1 MRRADRTRVVFVSI
15 LGLAVLLVLVVRSC
29 TTPPPGG
36 VAGSLAPAET
46 TTGAGSEAT
55 GPAAA
60 SSDVVQILF
69 WTNDTK
75 ADWVKAVTQR
85 FNEQQHRIGSGQI
98 VQVEVQKGDSP
109 DALREIQASTLQPA
123 AFSPGEMSWVNQAN
137 TAWSE
142 QSGRPFVRG
151 DCPPLVYTAIGFGM
165 WQPMAEALGW
175 PNPISWRD
183 IVELAADPQG
193 WATYGHSE
201 WGQFKFGHTNPDS
214 SNTGLLALTSLA
226 YAAAGVEGG
235 LTPQLVYGDE
245 VREAFRE
252 LELQTYHYGTSTRA
266 LCEAMAAHG
275 PGYLHA
281 ITTSEIN
288 VQACNYF
295 QREVEPNLQFP
306 LVFIAPE
313 EGIFWSDNPFCVLD
327 AAWVTAEQQEAA
339 AVYRDYL
346 LSREAQEIAIDQW
359 LRPAVGNIPLRAPM
373 DRAHGID
380 PEMTLETARS
390 LPSVSGE
397 TTNAIIDLFRQ
408 TKRPATI
415 VVLLDTSQSM
425 EGSKLTRALAGTQ
438 TFMDFLERDDELIIY
453 RFGSDV
459 APLAPSG
466 RVADIKETLG
476 RTIGGLFAEGNTVL
490 YDAVCEGM
498 ETLLALQAEDEAAGE
513 PRLYGMV
520 LLSDGEDTSSERTEG
535 EMLYSCLP
543 VSEAVTGIK
552 VFTIAYGDD
561 ANEDLLARIANR
573 TNANFYAAN
582 PETIA
587 AIYEWI
593 AYEQ

>member
-15 LGLAVLLVLVVRSC
+15 LGLAILLVLVVKSFA
-29 TTPPPGG
+29 TPPTAPGAATP
-36 VAGSLAPAET
+36 VVPAAA
-46 TTGAGSEAT
+46 TGRSSAAT

-60 SSDVVQILF
+60 SGDVVPILF

-85 FNEQQHRIGSGQI
+85 FNAQQRQIDSGQVI
-98 VQVEVQKGDSP
+98 QVEVQQGDSP
-109 DALREIQASTLQPA
+109 DALREMLAGTLQPA
-123 AFSPGEMSWVNQAN
+123 AFSPGEMSWVNQTNA
-137 TAWSE
+137 TWEE
-142 QSGRPFVRG
+142 QHGRPLVTAE
-151 DCPPLVYTAIGFGM
+151 CPRLVYTAIGFGM
-165 WQPMAEALGW
+165 WQPMAEELGW
-175 PNPISWRD
+175 PNPISWQD
-183 IVELAADPQG
+183 IIDLAADPQG
-193 WATYGHSE
+193 WTSYGHTE

-226 YAAAGVEGG
+226 YAAAGVGED
-235 LTPQLVYGDE
+235 LTPGLLYGSQ
-245 VREAFRE
+245 VREAFHE
-252 LELQTYHYGTSTRA
+252 LELRTHHYGTSTRA

-275 PGYLHA
+275 PAYLHA

-288 VQACNYF
+288 VQACNYY
-295 QREVEPNLQFP
+295 QYELEPKLWNR
-306 LVFIAPE
+306 LVFFAPE
-313 EGIFWSDNPFCVLD
+313 EGTFWSDNPFCLLD
-327 AAWVTAEQQEAA
+327 EEWVTDEQRAA
-339 AVYRDYL
+339 AEVYRDYL
-346 LSREAQEIAIDQW
+346 LSREAQEIAIDEW
-359 LRPAVGNIPLRAPM
+359 LRPADPDIPLRAPI
-373 DRAHGID
+373 DRAHGVD
-380 PEMTLETARS
+380 PGMTIESVPS

-397 TTNAIIDLFRQ
+397 TTNAVIDLFRQ

-425 EGSKLTRALAGTQ
+425 EGSKLTRALAGTKA
-438 TFMDFLERDDELIIY
+438 FMDFLERDDELIIF

-466 RVADIKETLG
+466 RVAEIKETLG
-476 RTIGGLFAEGNTVL
+476 KTIEGLFAEGNTVL

-498 ETLLALQAEDEAAGE
+498 ETLLALQAEHEAAGE

-520 LLSDGEDTSSERTEG
+520 LLSDGEDTSSEHTEG

-543 VSEAVTGIK
+543 VTEAVTGIK
-552 VFTIAYGDD
+552 VFTIAYGED
-561 ANEDLLARIANR
+561 ANEELLARIANR
-573 TNANFYAAN
+573 TNANFYTAD